1 MLMGSP
7 VALHS
12 GSPQGR
18 AYMRRQGTRQGDAK
32 MRTIVALILVF
43 SLGFV
48 TASCT
53 SLSPFLDTHDADT
66 ERFQDTRANKRVPL
80 PPTVKD
86 FDEAP
91 TEP

>member
-7 VALHS
+7 VAHNS
-12 GSPQGR
+12 GSPQER
-18 AYMRRQGTRQGDAK
+18 AHMRKQGTRQGDAK
-32 MRTIVALILVF
+32 MRTIVALVLVF
-43 SLGFV
+43 CLGFL

-53 SLSPFLDTHDADT
+53 SLSPFLDTHVTDT
-66 ERFQDTRANKRVPL
+66 ERPHDSRGNKKVPL

-91 TEP
+91 TEW